1 MTRKHFVAL
10 AAALLR
16 SKPEADSID
25 YQSEFFIWQRT
36 VKEIAA
42 VCRTQN
48 PSFDQDRFYEAS
60 GLR

>member
-1 MTRKHFVAL
+1 MSKKHFTAL

-16 SKPEADSID
+16 SKPDKDSNQ
-25 YQSEFFIWQRT
+25 YQTELFIWQRT

-42 VCRTQN
+42 VCRTHN
-48 PSFDQDRFYEAS
+48 PAFNQDRFYEAS

>member
-1 MTRKHFVAL
+1 MTKKHFTAL

-16 SKPEADSID
+16 SKPDKDSNS
-25 YQSEFFIWQRT
+25 YQIELFIWQRT
-36 VKEIAA
+36 CKEIAA

-48 PSFDQDRFYEAS
+48 PSFDQDRFYEAC